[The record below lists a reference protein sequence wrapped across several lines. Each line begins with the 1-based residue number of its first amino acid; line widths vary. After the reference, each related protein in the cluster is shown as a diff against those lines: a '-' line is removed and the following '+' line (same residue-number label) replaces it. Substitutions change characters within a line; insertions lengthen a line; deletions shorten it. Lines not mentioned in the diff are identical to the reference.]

1 MRFLIM
7 YCPTKVKLITE
18 SPKTASGNNTMGEK
32 VNPIW
37 MSAAITTKRL
47 NTFNT
52 SKTPISVSHIA
63 KRIMDTCDGIK

>member
-18 SPKTASGNNTMGEK
+18 SPKTASGNNTIGVK
-32 VNPIW
+32 VKPIW
-37 MSAAITTKRL
+37 MSATITAKRL

-52 SKTPISVSHIA
+52 SKTPMSVSHIA
-63 KRIMDTCDGIK
+63 KRMMDTFDGIK